1 MRYGKFELLKQEN
14 RARRGKFITPHGVIE
29 TPFFMNVGTAA
40 AIKGGIS
47 SPDLENLKCQIE
59 LCNTY
64 HLHLRPGD
72 DVIYQMGG
80 LHKFM
85 NWKKPILTDSGGF
98 QVFSLA
104 KLRKIK
110 EEGVYFNSHIDGKR
124 IFMGPEQSM
133 QIQSH
138 LASTI
143 AMAFDECVENP
154 SPYEYVKKSV
164 ERTTRWLK
172 RCIAEMD
179 RLNSLPETINKQ
191 QMLFGINQGGDY
203 DDLRIAH
210 MKEIAQLDL
219 DGFAIGGLAVGEPTE
234 VMYHILDEVLPFAP
248 QDRPRYLMGVGTPS
262 NIIEGV
268 YRGID
273 MFDCVMPT
281 RNARHATI
289 FTWNGIT
296 HMTNEKYKLDDK
308 PIDEQCDCPTCRN
321 FSRSYIRHLFKA
333 GEQLGGRLAVQHNLY
348 FYNTLMEKIRD
359 SLDEGTFESFRSYY
373 SPKLAE
379 KF

>member
-1 MRYGKFELLKQEN
+1 MFELKKTEG
-14 RARRGKFITPHGVIE
+14 RARRGTFTTPHGVIE
-29 TPFFMNVGTAA
+29 SPFFMNVGTAA

-47 SPDLENLKCQIE
+47 SVDLKGLKTQVE

-72 DVIYQMGG
+72 DIIYKMGG

-85 NWKKPILTDSGGF
+85 NWDKPILTDSGGF
-98 QVFSLA
+98 QVFSLS

-110 EEGVYFNSHIDGKR
+110 EEGVYFASHIDGR
-124 IFMGPEQSM
+124 RLFIGPEESM

-143 AMAFDECVENP
+143 AMAFDECIENP
-154 SPYEYVKKSV
+154 APREYVQRSV
-164 ERTTRWLK
+164 ERTTRWLQ
-172 RCIAEMD
+172 RCKTEMA
-179 RLNSLPETINKQ
+179 RLNTLPETINKQ
-191 QMLFGINQGGDY
+191 QMLFGINQGGTY
-203 DDLRIAH
+203 DDIRIEH
-210 MKEIAQLDL
+210 MKTISELDL
-219 DGFAIGGLAVGEPTE
+219 DGYAVGGLAVGEPTE
-234 VMYHILDEVLPFAP
+234 EMYHILDMVLPYAP
-248 QDRPRYLMGVGTPS
+248 INKPRYLMGVGTPS

-273 MFDCVMPT
+273 MFDCVMPS

-289 FTWNGIT
+289 FTWDGIM
-296 HMTNEKYKLDDK
+296 HATNKCYELDDRPLDTK
-308 PIDEQCDCPTCRN
+308 CDCPTCRN
-321 FSRSYIRHLFKA
+321 FSRAYIRHLFKA

-359 SLDEGTFESFRSYY
+359 ALDEGRFEEFRNEY
-373 SPKLAE
+373 SERLATLVD
-379 KF
+379 KA

>member
-1 MRYGKFELLKQEN
+1 MFELKKTEG
-14 RARRGKFITPHGVIE
+14 RARRGTFTTPHGVIE
-29 TPFFMNVGTAA
+29 SPFFMNVGTAA

-47 SPDLENLKCQIE
+47 SVDLKGLKTQVE

-72 DVIYQMGG
+72 DVIYKMGG
-80 LHKFM
+80 LHRFM
-85 NWKKPILTDSGGF
+85 NWDKPILTDSGGF

-110 EEGVYFNSHIDGKR
+110 EEGVYFASHIDGR
-124 IFMGPEQSM
+124 RLFIGPEESM

-143 AMAFDECVENP
+143 AMAFDECIENP
-154 SPYEYVKKSV
+154 APREYVQRSV
-164 ERTTRWLK
+164 ERTTRWLQ
-172 RCIAEMD
+172 RCKAEMA

-191 QMLFGINQGGDY
+191 QMLFGINQGGTY
-203 DDLRIAH
+203 DDIRIEH
-210 MKEIAQLDL
+210 MKAISELDL
-219 DGFAIGGLAVGEPTE
+219 DGYAVGGLAVGEPTE
-234 VMYHILDEVLPFAP
+234 EMYHILDAVLPYAP
-248 QDRPRYLMGVGTPS
+248 VNKPRYLMGVGTPS

-273 MFDCVMPT
+273 MFDCVMPS

-289 FTWNGIT
+289 FTWDGIM
-296 HMTNEKYKLDDK
+296 HATNKCYELDDRPLDTK
-308 PIDEQCDCPTCRN
+308 CDCPTCHN
-321 FSRSYIRHLFKA
+321 FSRAYIRHLFKA

-348 FYNTLMEKIRD
+348 FYNTLMEKIREA
-359 SLDEGTFESFRSYY
+359 LDEGRFGEFRSEY
-373 SPKLAE
+373 SERLATLVD
-379 KF
+379 KA

>member
-1 MRYGKFELLKQEN
+1 MFELKKTEG
-14 RARRGKFITPHGVIE
+14 RARRGTFTTPHGVIE
-29 TPFFMNVGTAA
+29 SPFFMNVGTAA

-47 SPDLENLKCQIE
+47 SVDLKGLKTQVE

-72 DVIYQMGG
+72 DVIYKMGG
-80 LHKFM
+80 LHRFM
-85 NWKKPILTDSGGF
+85 NWDKPILTDSGGF

-110 EEGVYFNSHIDGKR
+110 EEGVYFASHIDGR
-124 IFMGPEQSM
+124 RLFIGPEESM

-143 AMAFDECVENP
+143 AMAFDECIENP
-154 SPYEYVKKSV
+154 APREYVQRSV
-164 ERTTRWLK
+164 ERTTRWLQ
-172 RCIAEMD
+172 RCKAEMA

-191 QMLFGINQGGDY
+191 QMLFGINQGGTY
-203 DDLRIAH
+203 DDIRIEH
-210 MKEIAQLDL
+210 MKTISELDL
-219 DGFAIGGLAVGEPTE
+219 DGYAVGGLAVGEPTE
-234 VMYHILDEVLPFAP
+234 EMYHILDAVLPYAP
-248 QDRPRYLMGVGTPS
+248 VNKPRYLMGVGTPS

-273 MFDCVMPT
+273 MFDCVMPS

-289 FTWNGIT
+289 FTWDGIM
-296 HMTNEKYKLDDK
+296 HATNKCYELDDRPLDTK
-308 PIDEQCDCPTCRN
+308 CDCPTCRN
-321 FSRSYIRHLFKA
+321 FSRAYIRHLFKA

-359 SLDEGTFESFRSYY
+359 ALDEGRFGEFRSEY
-373 SPKLAE
+373 SERLATLVD
-379 KF
+379 KA